1 MSKHFAP
8 KGAATKCKRSRF
20 YKHFVPT
27 GRWNWSIVKKADC
40 VLIPLLLLLV
50 SIEVYGQ
57 TTTSPDTP
65 ARMMR
70 NSDVIRMVE
79 DGVKPGVIIAN
90 ILTSHCNFDI
100 FPPVLRDLRR
110 RRVPDTVIVA
120 MKMAPNGPP
129 ALGDVEPPIARPP
142 SVTIPAG
149 TVVELETATATSSRN
164 SPPGTLI
171 TFLVTKRIYVN
182 KVLVIDRGAVAR
194 AHVVKSHPARLLG
207 RAGMI
212 AWELEYVVGVDGSQ
226 IPIELR
232 GKQSGANRT
241 AALAAGGV
249 ATGALV
255 FPYSSPV
262 ALIWG
267 LKKGD
272 EAVLRGSRV
281 FNATVTSNASVAG
294 LQPRPAGVVY
304 RDRETV
310 KASTAPP
317 SNTQF
322 PRGSFTPGG
331 FKPK

>member
-1 MSKHFAP
+1 
-8 KGAATKCKRSRF
+8 
-20 YKHFVPT
+20 V
-27 GRWNWSIVKKADC
+27 I
-40 VLIPLLLLLV
+40 IPLLLLLV
-50 SIEVYGQ
+50 STKVFGQ
-57 TTTSPDTP
+57 ATPEPDTLG
-65 ARMMR
+65 RLMR

-110 RRVPDTVIVA
+110 RGVPDTIIVA
-120 MKMAPNGPP
+120 MKMAPNGPS
-129 ALGDVEPPIARPP
+129 ALMDVEPPAAIPP
-142 SVTIPAG
+142 PVIIPAG
-149 TVVELETATATSSRN
+149 TVVEVETARAMSSRN
-164 SPPGTLI
+164 SPPGTRI
-171 TFLVTKRIYVN
+171 TFLVTKRVYVN

-212 AWELEYVVGVDGSQ
+212 AWELEYVVAVDGSQ

-249 ATGALV
+249 ATGALI

-281 FNATVTSNASVAG
+281 FNATVTTNAVVAG
-294 LQPRPAGVVY
+294 LQPRPEGVVY
-304 RDRETV
+304 RDRDTV
-310 KASTAPP
+310 KASAAPP
-317 SNTQF
+317 TKTDF
-322 PRGSFTPGG
+322 ERGSFR
-331 FKPK
+331 PKTSFRPR

>member
-1 MSKHFAP
+1 M
-8 KGAATKCKRSRF
+8 R
-20 YKHFVPT
+20 
-27 GRWNWSIVKKADC
+27 KAEC

-50 SIEVYGQ
+50 SIKVCAQEP
-57 TTTSPDTP
+57 TSPDAP
-65 ARMMR
+65 IKYMR
-70 NSDVIRMVE
+70 NGDVIRMVE
-79 DGVKPGVIIAN
+79 DAVKPGVIIAN
-90 ILTSHCNFDI
+90 ILTSHCNFDL

-110 RRVPDTVIVA
+110 RGVPDTVILA

-129 ALGDVEPPIARPP
+129 ALIDVNPPKPRPP
-142 SVTIPAG
+142 AVTIPAG
-149 TVVELETATATSSRN
+149 TLIEVETATATSSRN
-164 SPPGTLI
+164 APAGTSI
-171 TFLVTKRIYVN
+171 TFLVTKNVYAN
-182 KVLVIDRGAVAR
+182 KALVIERGAVAR
-194 AHVVKSHPARLLG
+194 AHVVKSQPARLLG

-212 AWELEYVVGVDGSQ
+212 AWELEYVVGIDGSR
-226 IPIELR
+226 IPIELK
-232 GKQSGANRT
+232 GKQNGTNRT

-281 FNATVTSNASVAG
+281 FNATVKSNSAVAG
-294 LQPRPAGVVY
+294 LQPRPEGVVY

-317 SNTQF
+317 TNTNF
-322 PRGSFTPGG
+322 PRGSFAPGS
-331 FKPK
+331 FKPN

>member
-1 MSKHFAP
+1 M
-8 KGAATKCKRSRF
+8 R
-20 YKHFVPT
+20 
-27 GRWNWSIVKKADC
+27 KADC
-40 VLIPLLLLLV
+40 VLIPLLLLLA
-50 SIEVYGQ
+50 SIKICGQ
-57 TTTSPDTP
+57 VPPSPD
-65 ARMMR
+65 AAIRLMR
-70 NSDVIRMVE
+70 NGDVIRMVE

-110 RRVPDTVIVA
+110 RGVPDTVILA

-129 ALGDVEPPIARPP
+129 ALIDVNPPKARPP

-149 TVVELETATATSSRN
+149 TVVEVETATATSSRN
-164 SPPGTLI
+164 ARAGTSI
-171 TFLVTKRIYVN
+171 TFLVTKNVYVN
-182 KVLVIDRGAVAR
+182 KVLVVERGAVAR
-194 AHVVKSHPARLLG
+194 AHVVKSQPARLLG

-212 AWELEYVVGVDGSQ
+212 AWELEYVVGIDGSR

-232 GKQSGANRT
+232 GKQSGTNRT

-281 FNATVTSNASVAG
+281 FNATVTSNSAVAG
-294 LQPRPAGVVY
+294 LQPRPEGVVY

-317 SNTQF
+317 TNTNF
-322 PRGSFTPGG
+322 PRGSFTPGS
-331 FKPK
+331 FKPN

>member
-1 MSKHFAP
+1 M
-8 KGAATKCKRSRF
+8 R
-20 YKHFVPT
+20 
-27 GRWNWSIVKKADC
+27 KADC

-50 SIEVYGQ
+50 SIKVCAQ
-57 TTTSPDTP
+57 AVTP
-65 ARMMR
+65 SDAPVRVMR

-79 DGVKPGVIIAN
+79 DAVKPDVIIAN

-100 FPPVLRDLRR
+100 FPPVLRDLRMR
-110 RRVPDTVIVA
+110 GVPETVIVA
-120 MKMAPNGPP
+120 MKIAPNGPP
-129 ALGDVEPPIARPP
+129 ALKDVEPPSARPP
-142 SVTIPAG
+142 AVTIPAG
-149 TVVELETATATSSRN
+149 TVVEMETATATSSRN
-164 SPPGTLI
+164 APPGTRI

-194 AHVVKSHPARLLG
+194 AHVVKSQPARLLG

-232 GKQSGANRT
+232 GKQSGTNRT

-249 ATGALV
+249 ATGALI

-281 FNATVTSNASVAG
+281 FNATVTSNAAVAG
-294 LQPRPAGVVY
+294 LQPRPEGVVY

-317 SNTQF
+317 TNTQF
-322 PRGSFTPGG
+322 SRESFRFKGSARPN
-331 FKPK
+331 

>member
-1 MSKHFAP
+1 M
-8 KGAATKCKRSRF
+8 R
-20 YKHFVPT
+20 
-27 GRWNWSIVKKADC
+27 KADC
-40 VLIPLLLLLV
+40 VLIPLLLLLA
-50 SIEVYGQ
+50 SIEVCGQ
-57 TTTSPDTP
+57 AATSPDAP
-65 ARMMR
+65 VRLMR
-70 NSDVIRMVE
+70 NGDVIRMME

-110 RRVPDTVIVA
+110 RGVPDTVILA
-120 MKMAPNGPP
+120 MKIAPNGPP
-129 ALGDVEPPIARPP
+129 ALKDVEPPIARPP

-164 SPPGTLI
+164 ARPGTRI
-171 TFLVTKRIYVN
+171 TFLVTKRVYVN

-232 GKQSGANRT
+232 GKESGANRT
-241 AALAAGGV
+241 AAIAAGGV

-262 ALIWG
+262 ALMWG

-281 FNATVTSNASVAG
+281 FNATVTSNSAVAG
-294 LQPRPAGVVY
+294 LQPRPGGVVY

-317 SNTQF
+317 TNTNF
-322 PRGSFTPGG
+322 PRESFR
-331 FKPK
+331 FKNSVRPN

>member
-1 MSKHFAP
+1 M
-8 KGAATKCKRSRF
+8 R
-20 YKHFVPT
+20 
-27 GRWNWSIVKKADC
+27 KADC
-40 VLIPLLLLLV
+40 VLIPLLLLLA
-50 SIEVYGQ
+50 SIKVLGQ
-57 TTTSPDTP
+57 ATTPPDAP
-65 ARMMR
+65 VRMMR

-79 DGVKPGVIIAN
+79 DSVKPGVIIAN
-90 ILTSHCNFDI
+90 ILTSSCNFDI

-110 RRVPDTVIVA
+110 RGVPDTVILA

-129 ALGDVEPPIARPP
+129 ALMNVDPPKVRPP

-149 TVVELETATATSSRN
+149 TLVEVETATATSSRN
-164 SPPGTLI
+164 APPGTRI
-171 TFLVTKRIYVN
+171 TFLVTKHVYVN
-182 KVLVIDRGAVAR
+182 KVLVIERGAVAR
-194 AHVVKSHPARLLG
+194 AHVVKSQPARLLG

-226 IPIELR
+226 IPIELK
-232 GKQSGANRT
+232 GKQSGTNRT

-281 FNATVTSNASVAG
+281 FNATVTSKAAVAG
-294 LQPRPAGVVY
+294 LQPRPEGVVY

-310 KASTAPP
+310 KASAAPP
-317 SNTQF
+317 TNTSF
-322 PRGSFTPGG
+322 PRDSFRFKGSVRPN
-331 FKPK
+331 

>member
-1 MSKHFAP
+1 M
-8 KGAATKCKRSRF
+8 R
-20 YKHFVPT
+20 
-27 GRWNWSIVKKADC
+27 KADC
-40 VLIPLLLLLV
+40 VLIPLLLLLA
-50 SIEVYGQ
+50 SIKVFGQ
-57 TTTSPDTP
+57 APTSPDAP
-65 ARMMR
+65 VRLMR
-70 NSDVIRMVE
+70 NSDVIRMVD

-110 RRVPDTVIVA
+110 RGVPDTVIVA

-129 ALGDVEPPIARPP
+129 ALKDVEPPIARPP

-149 TVVELETATATSSRN
+149 TVVEVETATATSSRN
-164 SPPGTLI
+164 APPGTRI
-171 TFLVTKRIYVN
+171 TFLVTKRVYVN
-182 KVLVIDRGAVAR
+182 KVLVIERGAVAR

-212 AWELEYVVGVDGSQ
+212 AWELEYVVGIDGSQ

-232 GKQSGANRT
+232 GKQSGTNRT

-262 ALIWG
+262 ALMWG

-294 LQPRPAGVVY
+294 LQPRPEGVVY

-317 SNTQF
+317 TNTSF
-322 PRGSFTPGG
+322 PRESFR
-331 FKPK
+331 FKGTVRPN

>member
-1 MSKHFAP
+1 M
-8 KGAATKCKRSRF
+8 R
-20 YKHFVPT
+20 
-27 GRWNWSIVKKADC
+27 KADC
-40 VLIPLLLLLV
+40 VLIPLLLVLA
-50 SIEVYGQ
+50 SIKVFGQ
-57 TTTSPDTP
+57 APTSPDETL
-65 ARMMR
+65 RLLR
-70 NSDVIRMVE
+70 NGDVIRMVE

-110 RRVPDTVIVA
+110 RGVPDTVILA

-129 ALGDVEPPIARPP
+129 ALMSVDAPKVRPP

-149 TVVELETATATSSRN
+149 TVVEVETATATSSRN
-164 SPPGTLI
+164 APPGTRI
-171 TFLVTKRIYVN
+171 TFLVTKRVYVD
-182 KVLVIDRGAVAR
+182 KTLVIERGAVAR
-194 AHVVKSHPARLLG
+194 AHVVKSNPARLLG

-226 IPIELR
+226 IPIELK
-232 GKQSGANRT
+232 GKQSGTNRT

-281 FNATVTSNASVAG
+281 FNATLTSNAAVAG
-294 LQPRPAGVVY
+294 LQPRPDGVVY

-317 SNTQF
+317 TNTNF
-322 PRGSFTPGG
+322 PKGSFAPSS
-331 FKPK
+331 FKRN

>member
-1 MSKHFAP
+1 V
-8 KGAATKCKRSRF
+8 R
-20 YKHFVPT
+20 
-27 GRWNWSIVKKADC
+27 KADC
-40 VLIPLLLLLV
+40 VLIPLLLLLASV
-50 SIEVYGQ
+50 KVFGQ
-57 TTTSPDTP
+57 EATSPDAP
-65 ARMMR
+65 VRMMR

-79 DGVKPGVIIAN
+79 DSVKPGVIIAN
-90 ILTSHCNFDI
+90 ILTSSCNFDI

-110 RRVPDTVIVA
+110 RGVPDTVIVA

-129 ALGDVEPPIARPP
+129 ALRNVDAPKVRPP

-149 TVVELETATATSSRN
+149 TVVEVETATATSSRN
-164 SPPGTLI
+164 APAGTRI
-171 TFLVTKRIYVN
+171 TFLVTKHVYVN
-182 KVLVIDRGAVAR
+182 KVLVIERGAVAR

-226 IPIELR
+226 IPIELK

-281 FNATVTSNASVAG
+281 FNATVTSNAAVAG
-294 LQPRPAGVVY
+294 LQPRREGVVY
-304 RDRETV
+304 RDRDTV

-317 SNTQF
+317 TNTNF
-322 PRGSFTPGG
+322 PREGFRFKGSVRPN
-331 FKPK
+331 

>member
-1 MSKHFAP
+1 M
-8 KGAATKCKRSRF
+8 R
-20 YKHFVPT
+20 
-27 GRWNWSIVKKADC
+27 KADC
-40 VLIPLLLLLV
+40 LLIPLLLLLTAV
-50 SIEVYGQ
+50 EAYGQ
-57 TTTSPDTP
+57 ATTSSAEP

-70 NSDVIRMVE
+70 NGDVIRMVE

-110 RRVPDTVIVA
+110 RGVPDTVLAA

-129 ALGDVEPPIARPP
+129 ALKEVETKGPPA
-142 SVTIPAG
+142 SAVTIPAG
-149 TVVELETATATSSRN
+149 TAIEVETARATSSRN
-164 SPPGTLI
+164 AVANDLI
-171 TFLVTKRIYVN
+171 TFVVTRRVYVN
-182 KVLVIDRGAVAR
+182 KVLAIDRGAVAR
-194 AHVVKSHPARLLG
+194 ARVVKVRRAAAMG
-207 RAGMI
+207 RPGMI
-212 AWELEYVVGVDGSQ
+212 AWEMQYVVGVDGSR
-226 IPIELR
+226 IPVQLS
-232 GKQSGANRT
+232 GKQIGKDRW
-241 AALAAGGV
+241 AAIVGGGV

-281 FNATVTSNASVAG
+281 FSATVTGDSKIAG
-294 LQPRPAGVVY
+294 LQPRPEGVVY

-317 SNTQF
+317 TNTDF
-322 PRGSFTPGG
+322 PRESFR
-331 FKPK
+331 PKRSFRPN

>member
-1 MSKHFAP
+1 M
-8 KGAATKCKRSRF
+8 R
-20 YKHFVPT
+20 
-27 GRWNWSIVKKADC
+27 KADC

-50 SIEVYGQ
+50 SIKVCAQ
-57 TTTSPDTP
+57 AATPPDAP
-65 ARMMR
+65 IKLMR
-70 NSDVIRMVE
+70 NGDVIRMVE
-79 DGVKPGVIIAN
+79 DNVKAGVIIAN
-90 ILTSHCNFDI
+90 ILTSHCNFDL

-110 RRVPDTVIVA
+110 RGVPDTVILA

-129 ALGDVEPPIARPP
+129 ALIDVNPPKARPP
-142 SVTIPAG
+142 SVTIPSG
-149 TVVELETATATSSRN
+149 TVVEVETATATSSRN
-164 SPPGTLI
+164 APAGTSI
-171 TFLVTKRIYVN
+171 TFLVTRGVYVN
-182 KVLVIDRGAVAR
+182 KVLVIERGAVAR
-194 AHVVKSHPARLLG
+194 AHVVKSQPARLLG

-212 AWELEYVVGVDGSQ
+212 AWELEYVVGVDGSR
-226 IPIELR
+226 IPIELK
-232 GKQSGANRT
+232 GKQNGTNRT

-281 FNATVTSNASVAG
+281 FNATVKSNSAVAG

-317 SNTQF
+317 TNTDF
-322 PRGSFTPGG
+322 PRESFR
-331 FKPK
+331 PKATFRPN